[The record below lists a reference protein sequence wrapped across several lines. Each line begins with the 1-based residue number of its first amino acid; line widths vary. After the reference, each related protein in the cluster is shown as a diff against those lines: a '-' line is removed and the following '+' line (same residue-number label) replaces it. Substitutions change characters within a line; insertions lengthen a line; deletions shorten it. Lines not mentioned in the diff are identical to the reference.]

1 MNRSGTLRRGVWAG
15 LLLVLVPLT
24 AVAVLAAAGAAG
36 PPGPGLPDP
45 GPVTRWGTPVARALH
60 DAAAAL
66 TIGFLVAASVML
78 PHRSQERTGFGPVA
92 AKAVL
97 FAAAAASVWA
107 VSGAAV
113 VTFAYSNVAGSSPSS
128 INGGDMVQFLTRFD
142 LGRSLGLSAFLA
154 LIVATG
160 CWMATRT
167 LHAGFL
173 TLLSLLALLPLTVT
187 AHGASNHE
195 AAVNLLGLH
204 LIGVTIW
211 TGGLAALV
219 VLRGTLGEDFPSV
232 AQRYSRI
239 AGVSYLLVLVTG
251 IAGALLRL
259 SSASSLEG
267 TYGILLI
274 AKTAAALLLGAAGW
288 YQRRRIL
295 TRLASRGTS
304 GRTFALFA
312 GFEILVMAFT
322 FGLSVA
328 LGRTSPFADSA
339 IQTAAE
345 SLLGAALPPEPGV
358 MQWLAQWRVDVVWAP
373 VAALLLGWYLSA
385 VRKSGRQGLSWPIP
399 RTAAWVLGCALLL
412 WATNGAPAV
421 YARLLPSMFVTGQV
435 VVGLAV
441 PVLFVL
447 ARPVSLAQHTLTS
460 RPDGSM
466 GTREWLACTAR
477 LTVTRKLVHPLPAAF
492 LYVGFH
498 GALYF
503 TPLLG
508 PVVSSNAGR
517 ITSTGAA
524 LVIGYLLS
532 HALLSYPP
540 SPGAVQAKL
549 AALLTVLAFH
559 ITGGIAL
566 TTRESLIGGDWY
578 LLVGDLWN
586 IPVTT
591 DQPIAGLILWGAAL
605 PPFLAL
611 ALACRNPVSTS
622 AQNPVRSATAH

>member
-1 MNRSGTLRRGVWAG
+1 MAVNRSGTLRRGVWAG

-36 PPGPGLPDP
+36 PPGLGLPDP

-60 DAAAAL
+60 DSAAAL
-66 TIGFLVAASVML
+66 TIGFLVAASV
-78 PHRSQERTGFGPVA
+78 
-92 AKAVL
+92 
-97 FAAAAASVWA
+97 WA

-113 VTFAYSNVAGSSPSS
+113 VTLAYSNVAGSSPSS

-167 LHAGFL
+167 LHLGFL

-219 VLRGTLGEDFPSV
+219 VLRGTLREDFPLI

-239 AGVSYLLVLVTG
+239 AGVSYVLVLVTG

-295 TRLASRGTS
+295 TLLASRATS
-304 GRTFALFA
+304 GRSFALFA
-312 GFEILVMAFT
+312 GFEIFIMAFT

-328 LGRTSPFADSA
+328 LGRTSPFAESV

-345 SLLGAALPPEPGV
+345 SLLGAALPPEPGA
-358 MQWLAQWRVDVVWAP
+358 MQWLNQWRVDVVWAP
-373 VAALLLGWYLSA
+373 VAALLLVWYFRA
-385 VRKSGRQGLSWPIP
+385 VRKAGRQRLSWPIL
-399 RTAAWVLGCALLL
+399 RTAAWVVGCALFL

-421 YARLLPSMFVTGQV
+421 YAQLLPSMFITVQV

-441 PVLFVL
+441 PVLFAL
-447 ARPVSLAQHTLTS
+447 ARPVSLARDTLAS
-460 RPDGSM
+460 RHDGSL
-466 GTREWLACTAR
+466 GAREWLACAAR
-477 LTVTRKLVHPLPAAF
+477 LTVTRTLVHPLPAAF
-492 LYVGFH
+492 VYVGFH
-498 GALYF
+498 GALHF

-508 PVVSSNAGR
+508 PVVSSNGGR
-517 ITSTGAA
+517 IVSTGAT
-524 LVIGYLLS
+524 LVVGYLL
-532 HALLSYPP
+532 AYAVLSRPP
-540 SPGAVQAKL
+540 SPGAVKAKL

-559 ITGGIAL
+559 IAAGLSL
-566 TTRESLIGGDWY
+566 TTRESLIGGDWC

-605 PPFLAL
+605 PPLLAL
-611 ALACRNPVSTS
+611 AIARRNLVSTS
-622 AQNPVRSATAH
+622 GQSLVHGATAH